1 MERPEGLSSRGT
13 ALWEAVTSA
22 YTDLREPEWQALINA
37 ARTVDELDLLEA
49 ALAGA
54 AVVVEGSQG
63 QPRPHPLFGEVRAHR
78 LALRQMLAAVGLDEA
93 DAERHVSEGAAR
105 SHAGRQLA
113 RKRWE
118 RRGAAA

>member
-13 ALWEAVTSA
+13 ALWEAVTVA

-54 AVVVEGSQG
+54 PTVVEGSTG
-63 QPRPHPLFGEVRAHR
+63 QPRPNPLFGEVRAHR

-93 DAERHVSEGAAR
+93 DAERHVSEGVAR

-118 RRGAAA
+118 RRGAA